1 MSEAFLG
8 IDLGATEVK
17 AGLVDR
23 DGRLLAL
30 GRAGYGLAVGHGPGW
45 AEQDPG
51 AWWSAVVSAV
61 RALRPSEPVEVV
73 AIGVDGHGP
82 TLAAV
87 DARGEAT
94 RPAITFLDTRSAA
107 EAAELEAATG
117 LRGWALGPLP
127 AALWVERHEPAIA
140 AATRWYLDDL
150 GVAGLPPDRG
160 SRRAA
165 ASRTRPCRMRP
176 SSRRR
181 PGFRWTADQPRR
193 RWAPW
198 SVGSPRRPPMRSAW
212 RAGIPVAGGTNDAF
226 ASYLGAGLLRA
237 RRRLRSGRLGRR
249 VRRLLGPA
257 GRGSRARS

>member
-1 MSEAFLG
+1 MTEAFLG
-8 IDLGATEVK
+8 LDLGATEVK

-23 DGRLLAL
+23 DGHLLAI

-61 RALRPSEPVEVV
+61 RALRPADPVEVV

-127 AALWVERHEPAIA
+127 AALWVERHEPAVA
-140 AATRWYLDDL
+140 DATRWYLTTWEWL
-150 GVAGLPPDRG
+150 AYRLTGE
-160 SRRAA
+160 AA
-165 ASRTRPCRMRP
+165 APGVPHQAVPDAGAVAAATGLRCRPAPGRIGDGRHRRP
-176 SSRRR
+176 AHRCRRR
-181 PGFRWTADQPRR
+181 CARP
-193 RWAPW
+193 
-198 SVGSPRRPPMRSAW
+198 VGRDP
-212 RAGIPVAGGTNDAF
+212 
-226 ASYLGAGLLRA
+226 
-237 RRRLRSGRLGRR
+237 
-249 VRRLLGPA
+249 
-257 GRGSRARS
+257 GRGRHE